1 MLGTGLRIGELAGLR
16 WCDIDFT
23 NGIIRVEHSLVNF
36 PHPGQKPSCTFEMHE
51 PKTEAGY
58 RSIPMLSFVREMLEQ
73 ERAWQNETGEHS
85 TMKVDGYDNF
95 VFFNRFGQPH
105 HQGTVN
111 KAIRRI
117 IRDCNQ
123 EIMMKTKEKN
133 PGLVPPFSCHILRH
147 TCATRLIE
155 SGRINPIVVQGY
167 MGHASLDTTMD
178 VYVNA
183 TEYFK
188 RKTFGLEKGKDYP
201 NIFDEALKDL
211 GADAGAIPPQ
221 SYSSSISHADSSRL
235 MLKDFSVDLTQKYTE
250 NTPD

>member
-1 MLGTGLRIGELAGLR
+1 MIVLCLVISYCTEKAFFPAVYADLHKEYTKRFHDFHVSYLFTHEEESRWKRLLTVMLGTGLRIGELAGLR

-105 HQGTVN
+105 HQGT
-111 KAIRRI
+111 
-117 IRDCNQ
+117 
-123 EIMMKTKEKN
+123 
-133 PGLVPPFSCHILRH
+133 L
-147 TCATRLIE
+147 
-155 SGRINPIVVQGY
+155 
-167 MGHASLDTTMD
+167 
-178 VYVNA
+178 
-183 TEYFK
+183 
-188 RKTFGLEKGKDYP
+188 
-201 NIFDEALKDL
+201 
-211 GADAGAIPPQ
+211 
-221 SYSSSISHADSSRL
+221 
-235 MLKDFSVDLTQKYTE
+235 
-250 NTPD
+250 